1 MIDVV
6 QPYITTHPHGIV
18 ERHDAN
24 LPFFVRWAVR
34 GVFASNASAVL
45 WGRWPSNDER
55 KAAAGRNFA
64 AALPSNINDPL
75 AWSSEA
81 VDLLKRSSGE
91 WWAPFV
97 EGSAVAK
104 QVGDTKGWPPANG
117 GGGRRGR
124 GRRTLHGDE
133 TTSLDGDYDLFRANF
148 SRGDEYAAIVKAF
161 SGPGEYFVVATASVD
176 AFMLHQNKPAPP
188 NTPPQ
193 SNFVNAR
200 LNRDYYVRAYDEV
213 AHEDHVIRGRNAWHS
228 KPVRVVVA

>member
-45 WGRWPSNDER
+45 WGRWPNNDDR
-55 KAAAGRNFA
+55 KDAAGHNFP
-64 AALPSNINDPL
+64 AALPTNINDPL
-75 AWSSEA
+75 AWSPEA
-81 VDLLKRSSGE
+81 VDLLSRSSGE

-97 EGSAVAK
+97 EGSATAK

-117 GGGRRGR
+117 GRN
-124 GRRTLHGDE
+124 LHDE
-133 TTSLDGDYDLFRANF
+133 TSLDGDYDLFRANF
-148 SRGDEYAAIVKAF
+148 SRGDEYAAIIKDFA
-161 SGPGEYFVVATASVD
+161 GPGEYFVVATASVD

-200 LNRDYYVRAYDEV
+200 LNRDYYVQAYDDV

-228 KPVRVVVA
+228 KPIRVVVA